1 MREPSTASDLLTPA
15 RVLLAVLMLNLAW
28 QSPAQDT
35 TQPGAAGKSTAVINV
50 LATRQGDRM
59 LFYLP
64 PSWTSRY
71 WKNDSILKA
80 YIAQLPPHKDD
91 TEEDFAP
98 CLPPQRIAMG
108 YVDAESAVH
117 EQLVKCVNFCDA
129 RAQGKL
135 FYTDLWGRLTR
146 LNKVNVFLRSDGM
159 LDLQMRFNEVGQS
172 QIRIKHLSVKGPRES
187 LPVGE
192 AASCSS
198 SDQ

>member
-1 MREPSTASDLLTPA
+1 MRAHSTARNLPTFARVILVLLT
-15 RVLLAVLMLNLAW
+15 LFFAW
-28 QSPAQDT
+28 QTPAQDT
-35 TQPGAAGKSTAVINV
+35 TGAAGKSTAVINV
-50 LATRQGDRM
+50 LATRQGDRV

-71 WKNDSILKA
+71 WKNDPSLKA

-98 CLPPQRIAMG
+98 CRAPQRIAMG
-108 YVDAESAVH
+108 YVDAGGAVH
-117 EQLVKCVNFCDA
+117 EQLVKCVNFCDP
-129 RAQGKL
+129 RPQGKL

-159 LDLQMRFNEVGQS
+159 LDLQMQFNEVGQS
-172 QIRIKHLSVKGPRES
+172 QIRTKHLSVKGPRES

-198 SDQ
+198 ADE